1 MNDTTLVTIC
11 GLASLGIVVVMLV
24 ALVMLRVMRFG
35 VFGFANLIM
44 RMLTEPK
51 DEADVADIQAQAV
64 PHISPTEVRAL
75 TETLDFDAAVER
87 ARQEKLAQQS
97 DALIE
102 PQPFIPDPPDL
113 TPPVPN
119 VNSPVTGRVFRDG
132 RFRRMAA
139 GIHGRLRNLNFRRV
153 GRGGPIN
160 GA

>member
-1 MNDTTLVTIC
+1 MDDTTLVTVC
-11 GLASLGIVVVMLV
+11 GLAALGIVIVMLV
-24 ALVMLRVMRFG
+24 ALVMLRILRFG

-51 DEADVADIQAQAV
+51 DEADVAGIRAQDV
-64 PHISPTEVRAL
+64 PHIDPGDVRAL

-87 ARQEKLAQQS
+87 ARQEKQAAQS

-102 PQPFIPDPPDL
+102 PKPFIPEPPDL

-119 VNSPVTGRVFRDG
+119 VSSPITGRIFRDG

-139 GIHGRLRNLNFRRV
+139 GIHGRIRNKNFRRV
-153 GRGGPIN
+153 GRGGPVE